1 MSKIPKTNFWWQ
13 WRQTQQRLGEWIELQ
28 LNPPRTP
35 ALSKNS
41 GGWSL
46 QWLAPYITTILGVL
60 LVGLLVFIIVRG
72 VQGWLKQREGREFAG
87 DPLAI
92 AEDEPIVSQQE
103 WLTRSQ
109 AFQRQ
114 GNFTQAA
121 RSLYFALLQN
131 LSDRQLIPEKRSR
144 TDQEYV
150 AITQELGQ
158 PNAFATLL
166 QTHEQIQFAGNELS
180 AQDYE
185 RCQQA
190 YGAAD
195 RAIAAAAQSAS
206 KSSTSVRSG
215 AAQ

>member
-1 MSKIPKTNFWWQ
+1 MSNIPKTNFWWQ
-13 WRQTQQRLGEWIELQ
+13 WRQTQQRFSEWIELQ
-28 LNPPRTP
+28 LNQP
-35 ALSKNS
+35 SKSGARPS

-46 QWLAPYITTILGVL
+46 EWLAPYITTILGVL
-60 LVGLLVFIIVRG
+60 LAGLLGLIIFRG
-72 VQGWLKQREGREFAG
+72 LQGWLTRREQRQFAG

-92 AEDEPIVSQQE
+92 AADESIVSQQE

-144 TDQEYV
+144 TDQEYA
-150 AITQELGQ
+150 AITQNLGQ
-158 PNAFATLL
+158 PSAFATLL

-190 YGAAD
+190 YGEAN
-195 RAIAAAAQSAS
+195 RVIAAATAQSAS
-206 KSSTSVRSG
+206 QSSTAARSG
-215 AAQ
+215 ANP

>member
-1 MSKIPKTNFWWQ
+1 MSNIPKTNFWWQ
-13 WRQTQQRLGEWIELQ
+13 WRQTQQRLSEWIELQ
-28 LNPPRTP
+28 LNQP
-35 ALSKNS
+35 SKPGTRPS

-60 LVGLLVFIIVRG
+60 LVGLLVLIIWRG
-72 VQGWLKQREGREFAG
+72 VQGWLTRRAQRQFTG

-92 AEDEPIVSQQE
+92 APDEPIVSQQE

-158 PNAFATLL
+158 PSAFATLL

-195 RAIAAAAQSAS
+195 RAIAAAAQSSS
-206 KSSTSVRSG
+206 KPSSG

>member
-1 MSKIPKTNFWWQ
+1 MSNISKTDFWWQ
-13 WRQTQQRLGEWIELQ
+13 WRQTQQRLSEWIELQ
-28 LNPPRTP
+28 LNQPSQPGARP
-35 ALSKNS
+35 S

-46 QWLAPYITTILGVL
+46 QWLAPYITTVLGLL
-60 LVGLLVFIIVRG
+60 LVGLLGFIILRG
-72 VQGWLKQREGREFAG
+72 VQGWLTRRAERQFGG

-92 AEDEPIVSQQE
+92 ADDAPIVSQQE

-144 TDQEYV
+144 TDQEYA

-158 PNAFATLL
+158 PSAFATLL
-166 QTHEQIQFAGNELS
+166 QTHEQIQFGGNELS

-190 YGAAD
+190 YGETN
-195 RAIAAAAQSAS
+195 RVIAAAAQSSS
-206 KSSTSVRSG
+206 KLSIADRAGV
-215 AAQ
+215 AP